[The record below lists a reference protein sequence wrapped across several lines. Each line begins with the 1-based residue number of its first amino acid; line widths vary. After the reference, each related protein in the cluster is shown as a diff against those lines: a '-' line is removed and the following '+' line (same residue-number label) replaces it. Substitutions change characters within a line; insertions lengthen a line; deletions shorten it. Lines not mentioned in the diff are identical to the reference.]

1 MIKGYVN
8 AMMDDGKGEKEAHR
22 GGPTKRSQEES
33 HISLPIPLRARRSAM
48 VSPSIRGASTLEDEF
63 LSNVNNCTAYAEDCI
78 DGSQASIMMTSVMH
92 THTISLRMIN
102 RWHT

>member
-8 AMMDDGKGEKEAHR
+8 EMMDDGKVEKEADR

-33 HISLPIPLRARRSAM
+33 HISLPIPLRARQSAM
-48 VSPSIRGASTLEDEF
+48 VSPSIRGASTLENEF

-78 DGSQASIMMTSVMH
+78 DGSQASKTMTSVMH
-92 THTISLRMIN
+92 THTISLRMII
-102 RWHT
+102 RRHT

>member
-8 AMMDDGKGEKEAHR
+8 DRMDDGKGGKEAHR

-33 HISLPIPLRARRSAM
+33 HISLPIPRRARRSAM
-48 VSPSIRGASTLEDEF
+48 VSLSIRGASTLEDEF

-78 DGSQASIMMTSVMH
+78 DGSQASMTMTSVMH
-92 THTISLRMIN
+92 AHTI
-102 RWHT
+102 

>member
-1 MIKGYVN
+1 MV
-8 AMMDDGKGEKEAHR
+8 DDGKVENEAHR
-22 GGPTKRSQEES
+22 GGPTKHSQEES
-33 HISLPIPLRARRSAM
+33 HIYLPIPRRARRSAM

-63 LSNVNNCTAYAEDCI
+63 LSNVNNCTAYVEGCI

-102 RWHT
+102 RRHT